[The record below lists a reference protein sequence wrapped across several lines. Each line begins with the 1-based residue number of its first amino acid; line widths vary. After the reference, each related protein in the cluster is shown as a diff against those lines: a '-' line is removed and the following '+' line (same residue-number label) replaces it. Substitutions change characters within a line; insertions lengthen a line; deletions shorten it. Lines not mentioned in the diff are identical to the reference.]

1 MNILYITGEINDN
14 LVDHFIK
21 EYNKLDKSNPIVIY
35 INTMGGDVY
44 HAEVIIDI
52 INNNKDNIT
61 LIASGEIYSAGFNI
75 FFFSKCAKKLL
86 PEALGMAHFAWSIFQ
101 FDESGKPSN
110 DQDKFLMTEMKR
122 SKDITIKRFEAIGL
136 TPKEISKIKQ
146 SKECYFS
153 NERLHELLKYG
164 NKED

>member
-1 MNILYITGEINDN
+1 MNILYITGEINDA
-14 LVDHFIK
+14 LVNSFIK
-21 EYNKLDKSNPIVIY
+21 DYNKLDKDEPIVIY

-44 HAEVIIDI
+44 HAEVIIDV
-52 INNNKDNIT
+52 INNNKENIT

-75 FFFSKCAKKLL
+75 FFFSQCAKKLL

-122 SKDITIKRFEAIGL
+122 SKDITIKRFEKIGL
-136 TPKEISKIKQ
+136 NPKEINKIKQ

-153 NERLHELLKYG
+153 NERLHELLNYG
-164 NKED
+164 KKD